1 MADGDQLIG
10 IMKLLGYHALGA
22 MLIDSQGYDVDLI
35 SINGVNARKNIDFGV
50 AAFFNPSVANK
61 WTKVKNY
68 SEEYKDEAGATTNK
82 NLSWYLLYNLI
93 LDNEPNDKVLQ
104 FILENEHQGMAT
116 NLGLID
122 VRYFLP
128 MKEQFVFSNKFDG
141 LTCGYQIP
149 KRGFDKDKNKNY
161 EYTINIGRFIV
172 EGGQLAFGKN
182 IWKTGGITLDKDH
195 MDASANLLVQD
206 VRITGEFPVFT
217 ATKKKEQ
224 KWLKLSALMKA
235 QAFYLPRNLWQNSL
249 LCLMEIQKTSN
260 HSFLG
265 SIPAFRLTPVSTFQ
279 IQRINPPKG
288 ALQNIE
294 RSKKAS

>member
-1 MADGDQLIG
+1 M
-10 IMKLLGYHALGA
+10 GYHALGA
-22 MLIDSQGYDVDLI
+22 MLIDSQGYDVDSI
-35 SINGVNARKNIDFGV
+35 SINGVNAQKNIDFGV

-141 LTCGYQIP
+141 LTYGYQIL

-161 EYTINIGRFIV
+161 EYTINIGEFTV

-206 VRITGEFPVFT
+206 DGRITGEFPVFT
-217 ATKKKEQ
+217 ATKKKRTKMVEI
-224 KWLKLSALMKA
+224 KRANEGS
-235 QAFYLPRNLWQNSL
+235 SL
-249 LCLMEIQKTSN
+249 LSTAKPMAEFVALLDGDTEDFQ
-260 HSFLG
+260 SFIFRVN
-265 SIPAFRLTPVSTFQ
+265 SAF
-279 IQRINPPKG
+279 
-288 ALQNIE
+288 
-294 RSKKAS
+294 